1 MPERTS
7 QAFPVVVSGPS
18 GVGKTTLVERVLAAD
33 DLLIESVSVTTR
45 APRVGEATGSDYYF
59 VERDVFEKMKEGELV
74 EWAKVH
80 GELYGTPRPF
90 VEQELASGRDVV
102 LNIDIQGGDSV
113 KKAFPDAVMV
123 FILPPSF
130 ETLEKR
136 LRERGSIAEDDLG
149 TRIANAKKE
158 ITASKRDSYIVI
170 NDDLASAVDAVGA
183 IIRAERCRRE
193 RQKPEVV
200 QRLED

>member
-7 QAFPVVVSGPS
+7 QAFPVVISGPS

-33 DLLIESVSVTTR
+33 DLLVESVSVTTR
-45 APRVGEATGSDYYF
+45 APRGSEATGSDYYF
-59 VERDVFEKMKEGELV
+59 VERDAFEEMKEGELV
-74 EWAKVH
+74 EWASVH

-136 LRERGSIAEDDLG
+136 LRQRGSIAEDDLG
-149 TRIANAKKE
+149 TRIANARKE
-158 ITASKRDSYIVI
+158 ITASERYSYIVI
-170 NDDLASAVDAVGA
+170 NDELGAAVDAIGA